1 MIKQGQIK
9 NVTFESGFLYNL
21 ITTNRLITL
30 SDDYMQ
36 LKTFDVLS
44 IMKNSPTYLFDS
56 YIGKWIEASAYS
68 LAYFPDS
75 KLESQIDE
83 VISLFKNTQQPDS
96 YLNTYYQHVEIE
108 NRFTS
113 LSTTYELYC
122 ASSLIEGAVA
132 YYITTN
138 KIEFLNI
145 MCRYVDLLY
154 TIFGNEKG
162 KLKRYT
168 GHEGIALALV
178 KLYKVTLNK
187 DYLNLAEFFI
197 LERSNAPIYFN
208 DNKFSLAS
216 LYYLTGLS
224 DIAYI
229 TNNLTL
235 QTFCKKIYS
244 QITSFDFLTL
254 DTCNLIGL
262 AFFMERM
269 FLYEKKGEYIDVL
282 EKIVFSLNTD
292 KPYPRKNLLTDNLC
306 FANNTRF
313 IASLGNYAYATSNE
327 DIYVNLY
334 GNSTFKHKG
343 VLLSQKTSY
352 PYDSDITF
360 VINIDKAKSFNLA
373 LRIPSNFDKYIL
385 TINKK
390 EIALEIV
397 DGYININRLFN
408 DKDELHLQ
416 LLK

>member
-9 NVTFESGFLYNL
+9 NATFKSGFLYNL

-36 LKTFDVLS
+36 LETFDVLS
-44 IMKNSPTYLFDS
+44 IMKNSPTYLYDS

-68 LAYFPDS
+68 LASFPNN
-75 KLESQIDE
+75 KLESQVDK
-83 VISLFKNTQQPDS
+83 VINILKDIQQPDG
-96 YLNTYYQHVEIE
+96 YLNTYYQNVEIE
-108 NRFTS
+108 NRFTK

-122 ASSLIEGAVA
+122 AASLIEGAVA

-145 MCRYVDLLY
+145 MCRYADLLY
-154 TIFGNEKG
+154 TIFGKEKG

-168 GHEGIALALV
+168 GHEGISLALV

-208 DNKFSLAS
+208 DNTFPLAS

-224 DIAYI
+224 DIAYL
-229 TNNLTL
+229 TNNSSLKNI
-235 QTFCKKIYS
+235 CKKVYK
-244 QITSFDFLTL
+244 QLVSFDFLTL
-254 DTCNLIGL
+254 DTCSLIGI

-269 FLYEKKGEYIDVL
+269 FLYEKKGKYIDVL

-292 KPYPRKNLLTDNLC
+292 KPYPRKGLLIDNFC

-334 GNSTFKHKG
+334 GNSTFKHKN
-343 VLLSQKTSY
+343 VLLSQKTFY

-373 LRIPSNFDKYIL
+373 LRIPSNFNKYIL
-385 TINKK
+385 TINKE
-390 EIALEIV
+390 EIILDIV
-397 DGYININRLFN
+397 DGYINIKRLFKN
-408 DKDELHLQ
+408 KDELHIQ